1 MTIGG
6 FDDIILRFNDYLVG
20 WFGDSP
26 SVVDSIIEGYAEV
39 WAWFYIQYVYLR
51 KQTRIKTATDVYL
64 DLISSDF
71 FGTELPRKNNESD
84 GNFRIR
90 ILLNLFREKATREGM
105 RKVLFDLTGFEP
117 IIIEPYRPQDTGA
130 YNVASTMGYNIA
142 GRYSGAGLQYQAFII
157 VFRPILNG
165 VGRFAGLNVT
175 NHGYNVVQSP
185 TEVNPVLNAYGSIS
199 LIESFVTDADIYH
212 AVAITRMNSTRIW
225 VKIVDKEIYQA

>member
-1 MTIGG
+1 MAIGD
-6 FDDIILRFNDYLVG
+6 FDDITLRFNEYLVG

-26 SVVDSIIEGYAEV
+26 PVVDSIIEGYAEV
-39 WAWFYIQYVYLR
+39 WAWFYVQYIYL
-51 KQTRIKTATDVYL
+51 KNQTRIKTATDVYL
-64 DLISSDF
+64 DLISIDF
-71 FGTELPRKNNESD
+71 FGTELPRKHEESD

-90 ILLNLFREKATREGM
+90 ILLNLFRERATREGM

-165 VGRFAGLNVT
+165 AGNFAALNVT
-175 NHGYNVVQSP
+175 NNGYNVVQSP
-185 TEVNPVLNAYGSIS
+185 TKENPDLIAYCSKS
-199 LIESFVTDADIYH
+199 LLESYVTNADIYH

-225 VKIVDKEIYQA
+225 VKIEDKDIYQT